1 MNHLK
6 QSLSID
12 EYQVEI
18 DQESNMLIIYSEDA
32 ADVIFGLGRYDNRL
46 YYEGSTYTV
55 VAYRYIED
63 KYDGTSLELTIKEK
77 INNDN

>member
-12 EYQVEI
+12 EYQVGIERKL
-18 DQESNMLIIYSEDA
+18 NMLIIYSEDA
-32 ADVIFGLGRYDNRL
+32 ADVIFGLGRYNNRV
-46 YYEGSTYTV
+46 YYEGCTYTV
-55 VAYRYIED
+55 AAYRYID
-63 KYDGTSLELTIKEK
+63 DQDYGTSLELTIKEK